1 MANKRKII
9 AIPLF
14 EERISPRCEYANR
27 MIVLEMADGKE
38 ISRSLLNLTKLD
50 PLQKMTFIIQQ
61 KINEVVCTGISGFWR
76 RMLEANHIRVIQ
88 TLSFDVDEEVEGIR
102 NDAYPDRMADTPK
115 GGERRMRHGTGNTQN
130 KPFHQG
136 SE

>member
-1 MANKRKII
+1 MANERKII

-14 EERISPRCEYANR
+14 EEGVSPRCEYANK
-27 MIVLEMADGKE
+27 MIVLEMADRKE
-38 ISRSLLNLTKLD
+38 ISRSLLSLTKLD
-50 PLQKMTFIIQQ
+50 PLQKMTFIVKQ

-88 TLSFDVDEEVEGIR
+88 TMSFDVNEVIEGIR
-102 NDAYPDRMADTPK
+102 NDSSQDRRADTPK
-115 GGERRMRHGTGNTQN
+115 GGKRRMRHGIGNTQN
-130 KPFHQG
+130 EPFQQN